1 MAGTHHGS
9 DATASSAGQTSLA
22 FLPPG
27 TVWAAYDAAMDD
39 ARRTWFQQNLLTER
53 ARLVVW
59 IEDARPE
66 APGQMTYGSQA
77 AMASEVFAQQRDIA
91 LRERASRQLEAVD
104 AALARLDAGTFGVC
118 RNCGRPIPEERLE
131 ARPWAPLCIDCQRLE
146 DR

>member
-1 MAGTHHGS
+1 MGYARA
-9 DATASSAGQTSLA
+9 DRFRIALLA
-22 FLPPG
+22 E
-27 TVWAAYDAAMDD
+27 
-39 ARRTWFQQNLLTER
+39 RERLLQE
-53 ARLVVW
+53 

-77 AMASEVFAQQRDIA
+77 AMASEVFAQQRDLA
-91 LRERASRQLEAVD
+91 LRDRASRQLEAVD

-118 RNCGRPIPEERLE
+118 RSCARPIPEERLE